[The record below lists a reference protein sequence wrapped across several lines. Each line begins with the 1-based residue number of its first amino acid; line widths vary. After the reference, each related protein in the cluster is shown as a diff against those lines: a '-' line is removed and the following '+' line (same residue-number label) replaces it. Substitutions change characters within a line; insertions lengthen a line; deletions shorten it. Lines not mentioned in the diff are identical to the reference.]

1 MVEFGRCEE
10 SSSATGQTAGSVL
23 LVVAIKAVGVVVVV
37 AYVKGARM
45 AVAGW
50 MLHKADSHIPKNCFA
65 LWHSNLSA
73 PPRVRTSIPYQPF
86 VWTLTEFRS
95 EL

>member
-23 LVVAIKAVGVVVVV
+23 LVVAIKAVGVVVV